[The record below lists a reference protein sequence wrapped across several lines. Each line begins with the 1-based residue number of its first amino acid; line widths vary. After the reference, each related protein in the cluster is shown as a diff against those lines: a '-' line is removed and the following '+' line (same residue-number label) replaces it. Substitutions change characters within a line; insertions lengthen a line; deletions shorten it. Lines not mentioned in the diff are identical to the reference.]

1 MNFDITCKRFY
12 LGSLG
17 NGRENAIEFCI
28 NKIEDGVESYRG
40 KEKEI
45 ERKRQ

>member
-17 NGRENAIEFCI
+17 NGRENTIEFI